1 MKSDVFYF
9 TARTRFHEQ
18 SMSKFKGSLGLKKLG
33 IEQKINNGDKVVI
46 KTHFGALE
54 NTRYL
59 RPSYIRFLCDFV
71 KEIGGIPS
79 VAESCGWGIPESVS
93 GTHTEYSGRATEE
106 EYLKAALMHGFTEET
121 MGAPILMLDGKVGTD
136 IELQKINGNLFKEV
150 LVAGRLREFD
160 YMILATHF
168 KGHAG
173 AGFGGSIKNLG
184 IGCVSKG
191 GKVEAHTGKTFEFN
205 FDNCNPECKNCIN
218 ICPTNALSKDQNN
231 KLVFKE
237 EKCKFCYMCA
247 SVCKDKV
254 INLGSATREEFIAQ
268 MVDNAKGVVNY
279 FGRDKIFYINYAI
292 DITYQC
298 DCTGGS
304 DIPFVPDIGVLTS
317 LDPVALDQATIDL
330 IHKSSISP
338 NSILSEV
345 NNIPSQG
352 PFEWLSHTPRF
363 NPESGDMDFN
373 SDGNASKHWELQLKL
388 AEKVG
393 LGSRKYNLIE
403 VEIEKKEKK

>member
-9 TARTRFHEQ
+9 TARTQSHEQ
-18 SMSKFKGSLGLKKLG
+18 SMSKFKGPLALRKLDIENKVKK
-33 IEQKINNGDKVVI
+33 NDKVVI

-59 RPSYIRFLCDFV
+59 RPCYIRFLCDFI
-71 KEIGGIPS
+71 KELGGIPS

-93 GTHTEYSGRATEE
+93 GVHTEYSGRATEA
-106 EYLKAALMHGFTEET
+106 EYLGTAMKHGFTNET
-121 MGAPILMLDGKVGTD
+121 MGAPILMLDGKVGVD
-136 IELQKINGNLFKEV
+136 IEVQKINGKIFNKV

-160 YMILATHF
+160 YMVIATHF

-173 AGFGGSIKNLG
+173 GGFGGSIKNLG

-205 FDNCNPECKNCIN
+205 FDKCNLECKNCVN
-218 ICPTNALSKDQNN
+218 ICPTNALSKDKGS
-231 KLVFKE
+231 KLVFNE

-254 INLGSATREEFIAQ
+254 INIGSVPRDEFITQ
-268 MVDNAKGVVNY
+268 MVDNAKGVVEY
-279 FGRDKIFYINYAI
+279 FGKEKIFYINYAI

-304 DIPFVPDIGVLTS
+304 DIPFVPDIGVLAS

-330 IHKSSISP
+330 IHESSINPHSV
-338 NSILSEV
+338 LSEV
-345 NNIPSQG
+345 EGIPTKG
-352 PFEWLSHTPRF
+352 PHDWFSHTPRF
-363 NPESGDMDFN
+363 DPKSGEMDF
-373 SDGNASKHWELQLKL
+373 SGKESKHWELQLKL
-388 AEKVG
+388 AEEIG
-393 LGSRKYNLIE
+393 LGTRVYNLIE
-403 VEIEKKEKK
+403 VKIEKNI